1 MEVNKLKRFFALF
14 LIILSLKVSAQ
25 DIPDSLLKAGWNM
38 TGVVGL
44 NLSQTSFS
52 NWAQGGTNSLAF
64 SAFTNLGGIYFDFPW
79 KWKNR
84 LSAIYGR
91 TGLENQG
98 WRTTENDLYF
108 ESVGSRNIGWAVDP
122 YIAVT
127 FRSAITKGYDYKVD
141 PIVQIVDFFD
151 PGYLTEAIGFTYDKN
166 KIITTRLGIALQQ
179 TFADKFAAL
188 YTDDPETPDE
198 IEKFKL
204 ETGLESVT
212 EVKYEFLENM
222 TYYSF
227 LRLFTRFDN
236 LDVWD
241 VRCDNLISAKVNE
254 YINVNFA
261 VTVLHEISQT
271 RKTQLRQALQIGFSY
286 SLF

>member
-1 MEVNKLKRFFALF
+1 MKKLMIAFLAIISFKLF
-14 LIILSLKVSAQ
+14 AQ
-25 DIPDSLLKAGWNM
+25 DIPDSLLSTGWNPS
-38 TGVVGL
+38 GVVGL
-44 NLSQTSFS
+44 NLSQTAFS

-64 SAFTNLGGIYFDFPW
+64 SVYTNLGAIYFDYPW

-84 LSAIYGR
+84 LNAIYGR
-91 TGLENQG
+91 TKLESIG
-98 WRTTENDLYF
+98 YRTTENDIYF
-108 ESVGSRNIGWAVDP
+108 ESVGSRSIGWAVDP

-127 FRSAITKGYDYKVD
+127 FRSALTKGFDYKSD
-141 PIVQIVDFFD
+141 PAVQIVDFFD
-151 PGYLTEAIGFTYDKN
+151 PGYLTEAIGFTYDKS
-166 KIITTRLGIALQQ
+166 KIITTRLGIAFQQ
-179 TFADKFAAL
+179 TFADSFAFL
-188 YTDDPETPDE
+188 YTDDPETPNE
-198 IEKFKL
+198 IEKFKF

-222 TYYSF
+222 NYYSF
-227 LRLFTRFDN
+227 LRLFTRFKN

-241 VRCDNLISAKVNE
+241 VRWDNIITAKINK

-271 RKTQLRQALQIGFSY
+271 RKTQLREALQLGFSY